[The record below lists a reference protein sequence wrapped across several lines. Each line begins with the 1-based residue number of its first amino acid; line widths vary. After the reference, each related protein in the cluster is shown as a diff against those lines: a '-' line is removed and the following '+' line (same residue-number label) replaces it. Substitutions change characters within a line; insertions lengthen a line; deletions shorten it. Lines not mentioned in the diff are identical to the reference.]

1 MRRRL
6 VAGNWKMNGSVA
18 AVRDWCATVVQAAA
32 EAPVDIALFPP
43 YPLLAQAMQSLAG
56 TNVQLGAQDVSM
68 HASGAYTGEVS
79 AAMLIEAGCRQV
91 LVGHSERRSYHGE
104 TDEQVAAKFA
114 VALDAGLVPVL
125 CIGETLAQREGGE
138 TDAVV
143 GCQLRAVLERVGGD
157 GLAKGVIAYEPVW
170 AIGTGRT
177 ASPMQAQAVHENI
190 RGILRDANA
199 TMAGSMR
206 ILYGGSVNGDNAG
219 QLFEMP
225 DIDGALVGGASL
237 NAREFLR
244 IVRTA

>member
-1 MRRRL
+1 
-6 VAGNWKMNGSVA
+6 
-18 AVRDWCATVVQAAA
+18 
-32 EAPVDIALFPP
+32 
-43 YPLLAQAMQSLAG
+43 
-56 TNVQLGAQDVSM
+56 M

-143 GCQLRAVLERVGGD
+143 GRQLRAVLERVGGD

-206 ILYGGSVNGDNAG
+206 ILYGGSVNGDNAA

>member
-1 MRRRL
+1 
-6 VAGNWKMNGSVA
+6 
-18 AVRDWCATVVQAAA
+18 
-32 EAPVDIALFPP
+32 
-43 YPLLAQAMQSLAG
+43 MQSLAG

-143 GCQLRAVLERVGGD
+143 GRQLRAVLERVGGD

-206 ILYGGSVNGDNAG
+206 ILYGGSVNGDNAA

-225 DIDGALVGGASL
+225 DIDGAL

>member
-18 AVRDWCATVVQAAA
+18 AVRDWCATVVQEAA

-43 YPLLAQAMQSLAG
+43 YPLLVQTMQSLAES
-56 TNVQLGAQDVSM
+56 NVQFGAQDVSM

-79 AAMLIEAGCRQV
+79 AAMLIETGCRQV

-104 TDEQVAAKFA
+104 TDEQVAGKFA

-125 CIGETLAQREGGE
+125 CIGETLAQRESGE

-143 GCQLRAVLERVGGD
+143 GRQLRAVLERVGGD

-206 ILYGGSVNGDNAG
+206 ILYGGSVNGDNAA